1 MTEYYNHQNIIND
14 IISFRNNIIQNTV
27 KCHSQYLPI
36 NYNQVLKLKYRKLPE
51 NITQYYTK
59 LVLFENNIIRDHCK
73 KYDKYVKNL
82 GYFLH
87 CIIYNLARYNFNK
100 NKSIYKFNH
109 WENKESLPEM
119 FRQSD
124 EKTSWYSD
132 FNAGQLIMQKDIFGS
147 PFNVKDSLVKVVWK
161 FSNENRIIAG
171 YNCRKATGIIMDSV
185 YVFAFY
191 TDEITIPGG
200 PCSVNGLPG
209 MILGLTIPR
218 LFSSW
223 MATKITIAS
232 NPPLITE
239 PAALKNTFNMKSVYT
254 TIIEKTKGW
263 MGNEDDPESR
273 KWLDQLIW
281 NLML

>member
-1 MTEYYNHQNIIND
+1 MKKIFLFTPILFLINFCVSAQFIESGEIEFEVKTNIKKTMGSSPWAEMMKD
-14 IISFRNNIIQNTV
+14 
-27 KCHSQYLPI
+27 
-36 NYNQVLKLKYRKLPE
+36 KLP
-51 NITQYYTK
+51 NFKTS
-59 LVLFENNIIRDHCK
+59 
-73 KYDKYVKNL
+73 
-82 GYFLH
+82 YFT
-87 CIIYNLARYNFNK
+87 YNFNK

-119 FRQSD
+119 FRKSD
-124 EKTSWYSD
+124 EESTWFTD
-132 FNAGQLIMQKDIFGS
+132 FNASQLIMQKDIFGS
-147 PFNVKDSLVKVVWK
+147 SFNVKDSLVKVVWK
-161 FSNENRIIAG
+161 LSNENRIIAG

-200 PCSVNGLPG
+200 PCSINGLPG

-218 LFSSW
+218 LYSSW
-223 MATKITIAS
+223 IATKISVAS
-232 NPPLITE
+232 NPALISE
-239 PAALKNTFNMKSVYT
+239 PAALKNTFNMKTVYT

-281 NLML
+281 NIML